1 MERKDYCTF
10 SINNVNDSLHLFL
23 EICLNIKRKET
34 VRKRSEYDFRTAPER
49 EHIF

>member
-1 MERKDYCTF
+1 MKKNYCIF

-23 EICLNIKRKET
+23 EMCLNIKCKET
-34 VRKRSEYDFRTAPER
+34 VRKRSEYDFRTAPEK